1 MRSTASRFAAVG
13 VVNTALDLV
22 AFAALTA
29 AGAGVLLANTLS
41 TSLGMAFSFVA
52 NRRFSFRSTASVG
65 STLVPFLAVTLV
77 CLWVIH
83 PLVILGT
90 SAALEL
96 LGTTAV
102 VAVLAGKVAA
112 IGVGLVWNYT
122 WYHRVVFR

>member
-65 STLVPFLAVTLV
+65 STLVRSSPSRWCAS
-77 CLWVIH
+77 
-83 PLVILGT
+83 G
-90 SAALEL
+90 
-96 LGTTAV
+96 
-102 VAVLAGKVAA
+102 
-112 IGVGLVWNYT
+112 
-122 WYHRVVFR
+122 